1 MKKLHRAWAVC
12 LGCTLM
18 LLVGGGLAVNAFSVT
33 QPYILSQNG
42 FSNTQTSMI
51 TTVRAVSYLLCMFLV
66 PVYYQKLGYRLGAA
80 LATGFG
86 ALSFSLFAMAR
97 SLPVYYLAGAVAGLS
112 YGLGSMIPAT
122 ILMTRWFSSHRAVA
136 VGLCSAGTGLA
147 TVAFSPVLSL
157 LITRFSLRV
166 CFFFE
171 AGVCLLAAVLVFV
184 LVRACPE
191 DCGMVPYG
199 TAETN
204 SAQARALQDIHPS
217 PLRWAMLYAG
227 MALLGAIA
235 SPGFSHMM
243 ILLTTA
249 GFTGA
254 QASSAVSIFGFALMS
269 GKCAYGAVC
278 DRLGAQRTNWIFG
291 GMLLTGLFLC
301 VLANLRSSALMY
313 LSAVLYGGGVP
324 LSTVGL
330 SIWAADF
337 SRPEQ
342 LAGRI
347 QRFQMCYAVGGLAFS
362 FMPGAFADL
371 TGSYAPSYIVFLL
384 FGVYAIAVVQSTYRL
399 GSRAAAR
406 G

>member
-66 PVYYQKLGYRLGAA
+66 PAYYRKLGYRLGAA

-86 ALSFSLFAMAR
+86 ALSFSLFAVAR

-157 LITRFSLRV
+157 LITHFSLRV

-184 LVRACPE
+184 LVRA
-191 DCGMVPYG
+191 
-199 TAETN
+199 
-204 SAQARALQDIHPS
+204 LQGIHPS
-217 PLRWAMLYAG
+217 PLRWTMLYAG

-291 GMLLTGLFLC
+291 GMLVTGLFLC